1 MMMKTKSTCLIT
13 ALLGLTVSSAVL
25 ANSESNALKIAVVAD
40 NHSSKNIVNG
50 LYHSSMNKL
59 TRYSRSQKTYNNHMN
74 LCVAYLK
81 VGKAKKSTQ
90 ACSAAVTSAEIAL
103 RNDSNSNYLK
113 ALSYSNRAV
122 AKYQSKDI
130 VGAIA
135 DLDKAVLID
144 ANDITE
150 SNLRVMKQHLK
161 SDAEIA
167 SGKISVTH
175 NH

>member
-1 MMMKTKSTCLIT
+1 
-13 ALLGLTVSSAVL
+13 
-25 ANSESNALKIAVVAD
+25 
-40 NHSSKNIVNG
+40 
-50 LYHSSMNKL
+50 
-59 TRYSRSQKTYNNHMN
+59 MN

-90 ACSAAVTSAEIAL
+90 ACSAAVASAETAL